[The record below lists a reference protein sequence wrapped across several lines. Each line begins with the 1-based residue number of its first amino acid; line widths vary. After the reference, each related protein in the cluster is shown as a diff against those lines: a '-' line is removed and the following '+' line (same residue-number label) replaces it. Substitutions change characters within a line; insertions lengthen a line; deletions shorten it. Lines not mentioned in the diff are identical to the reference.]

1 MLYISSLKPNDQK
14 KNYPI
19 EKKGPLGGEIG
30 CLAGLRL
37 QAPWRAPGSIKGADA
52 PWRPVVCRT

>member
-1 MLYISSLKPNDQK
+1 MPVLKPNGQK
-14 KNYPI
+14 KNYPRT
-19 EKKGPLGGEIG
+19 KGPLGGEIG

-37 QAPWRAPGSIKGADA
+37 QAPWRAPGSIKGADT